1 MDGSFRIGR
10 LFGIPILIHY
20 TFILVIPL
28 FAWIIGS
35 QISLTADMIKEIFL
49 VPVDTSLMTEGFIP
63 YLIGILVALGLFAG
77 VLVHE
82 LAHSLVARYKGI
94 RINSITLMI
103 FGGIASMEE
112 GVPDPKAELPMALIG
127 PITSLVVGLV
137 CSGIVYAVPAVISNP
152 ALGGTAVFVFGYL
165 GVLNIILC
173 AFNLLPAFPMD
184 GGRVLRAW
192 LATRMPLYRATKIA
206 ADIGKGFAIIFGI
219 IGLFSNP
226 FLILIA
232 LFIYIGASSESTAVK
247 YSFLLQNVTVG
258 DMMSSPVTTVPPSLP
273 VRDVITMM
281 YSSKHLGFPVV
292 ERDTLIGMVTLA
304 DVNRTSSIDREAMQV
319 RDIMTRDPVTLPPS
333 APLIDALISASING
347 AEGGSVTGSRVIMS
361 RTCIASRSIED
372 VRFTSASV
380 TMPIRVSR
388 STTGNPRCLLEY
400 IMVMT
405 SLKGCVGE
413 TVVTG
418 LLIISP
424 TVTFWR
430 RKLYFTA
437 VDSLLA

>member
-49 VPVDTSLMTEGFIP
+49 VPVDTSLMTDGYIP
-63 YLIGILVALGLFAG
+63 YLIGIIVALGLFAG

-206 ADIGKGFAIIFGI
+206 ADIGKGFAIVFGI

-258 DMMSSPVTTVPPSLP
+258 DMMSSPVTTVSPTQPL
-273 VRDVITMM
+273 REVITMM

-292 ERDTLIGMVTLA
+292 ERDTLIGMITLA
-304 DVNRTSSIDREAMQV
+304 DVNRTSPIDREAMQV

-333 APLIDALISASING
+333 APVIDALK
-347 AEGGSVTGSRVIMS
+347 IMS
-361 RTCIASRSIED
+361 ARNFGRIPVVQDGKILGIVTRTDIIK
-372 VRFTSASV
+372 V
-380 TMPIRVSR
+380 T
-388 STTGNPRCLLEY
+388 E
-400 IMVMT
+400 
-405 SLKGCVGE
+405 LKQ
-413 TVVTG
+413 
-418 LLIISP
+418 I
-424 TVTFWR
+424 
-430 RKLYFTA
+430 
-437 VDSLLA
+437 

>member
-35 QISLTADMIKEIFL
+35 QIALTADMLNEIFQ
-49 VPVDTSLMTEGFIP
+49 VPIDTTLITAGYFP
-63 YLIGILVALGLFAG
+63 YLLGIIVALGLFAG

-82 LAHSLVARYKGI
+82 LAHSLVARRKGI

-112 GVPDPKAELPMALIG
+112 GVPDPKAELPMALVG
-127 PITSLVVGLV
+127 PIASLVVGLV
-137 CSGIVYAVPAVISNP
+137 CSGIVYAVPAVTSDP
-152 ALGGTAVFVFGYL
+152 AIAGVLIFVFGYL

-247 YSFLLQNVTVG
+247 YSYLLQNVTVG
-258 DMMSSPVTTVPPSLP
+258 DMMSSPVTTVAPALP

-319 RDIMTRDPVTLPPS
+319 RDIMTRDPITLPPS
-333 APLIDALISASING
+333 APLIDALK
-347 AEGGSVTGSRVIMS
+347 IMS
-361 RTCIASRSIED
+361 ARNFGRIPVVQEGKILGIVTRTDIIK
-372 VRFTSASV
+372 V
-380 TMPIRVSR
+380 T
-388 STTGNPRCLLEY
+388 E
-400 IMVMT
+400 
-405 SLKGCVGE
+405 LKQ
-413 TVVTG
+413 
-418 LLIISP
+418 I
-424 TVTFWR
+424 
-430 RKLYFTA
+430 
-437 VDSLLA
+437 